1 MHSEGGITAERG
13 GMVICRTSELHN
25 QGLSGAFGACKSFA
39 PEGAISI
46 GKGLPPPRPP
56 WIRPWNLQ
64 KKTFLGNC
72 TLLLKFFQFQLQNVN
87 RSDFYN

>member
-1 MHSEGGITAERG
+1 MHLEGGITAERG
-13 GMVICRTSELHN
+13 GIVICRTSELHN

-64 KKTFLGNC
+64 KKTFFRKLYVAIEILPISIAEC
-72 TLLLKFFQFQLQNVN
+72 
-87 RSDFYN
+87 